1 MKLVPTLLFDCRV
14 VVLEVPV
21 VASCNT
27 IVPAVEPVG
36 VPIVSV
42 WFPKSG
48 LILVPAMAAAAFT
61 SASTMVPSR
70 ILEEVT
76 APVPMSV
83 APCVPETSPARFPV
97 KLVAVPLVISDSNA
111 KVPVVAGNVRVGVPA
126 TAGTVNV
133 AVPLVVPFRLI
144 APVVTPVVP
153 TVMVEAKVGA
163 VPKTANPVPVSSLSA
178 PANPAELLRTFCFPL
193 KVDQSVELKAPLFVA
208 EAVGTFKVITGV
220 EEPFATEEAKSVP
233 VVPKVK
239 AATDVT
245 VPPVPEAL
253 RVVPDRLSPLPREI
267 SCTGVVVDELP
278 NSLLVAE
285 RACIFP

>member
-1 MKLVPTLLFDCRV
+1 MLFDCRV

-21 VASCNT
+21 VASCST

-42 WFPKSG
+42 WFPKFG

-83 APCVPETSPARFPV
+83 APCVPEISPARFPV
-97 KLVAVPLVISDSNA
+97 KLVADPLVISDNNA
-111 KVPVVAGNVRVGVPA
+111 KVPVVAGSVRVGVPA
-126 TAGTVNV
+126 IAGTVKV

-144 APVVTPVVP
+144 APVVPPVVP
-153 TVMVEAKVGA
+153 TVMLEAKVGA
-163 VPKTANPVPVSSLSA
+163 VPKTASPVPVSSLSA
-178 PANPAELLRTFCFPL
+178 PANPAELMRAFCFPL
-193 KVDQSVELKAPLFVA
+193 KVDQSVEFNAPLLAA
-208 EAVGTFKVITGV
+208 EAVGMFKVITGV
-220 EEPFATEEAKSVP
+220 DVPLATEEVTSVP

-239 AATDVT
+239 AATEVT

-253 RVVPDRLSPLPREI
+253 RVVPDKLSPLPRDI

-278 NSLLVAE
+278 RSLLVAV